1 MNKQSFST
9 NKSFKFFLIII
20 IITAFFIRFALI
32 DKFPPGLYSDETAL
46 GYNSYSLL
54 KSGRD
59 EFGKSWPLSFES
71 FGDYKPPMSAWLMI
85 PSIAVFGLNEL
96 SVRLPSV
103 IAGTL
108 TVLIVFFLSKE
119 IFNKKMLPF
128 IAAILIA
135 ISPWSILF
143 SRSSMLVGTEVMFTS
158 GALLFFLISIRR
170 PIFLFLSSL
179 CFAGAIYTYY
189 GARIT
194 VVLLIL
200 TLALIFKKELV
211 KVKLYVI
218 GSLALG
224 LILLSPLIFGIAKDP
239 LILTGRA
246 KTISIFYDPGIK
258 LKLWE
263 AHTLDGQQFPVYL
276 SRFFHNKPYFYA
288 RDIVRRYLQHF
299 SIDFLFLTGDPHPP
313 FKIPNFGLIFV
324 LDLPF
329 FLYGLYLAIRNRNKK
344 IMALTSYFFISPIAA
359 SLTFI
364 TPSANRSFNMIIGW
378 TILAAFGIFSSIN
391 YFRSRYNIL
400 PKISVGFLTLGY
412 LLLFGT
418 FLYRYF
424 ISIPNT
430 SPQIWHYGRK
440 ELVSK
445 ILMVENNYSQVVM
458 SNKEGPAY
466 IWLLFYKQYDPQKY
480 WSSANVDHTPDNLGW
495 IHVNSFD
502 KYTFLEDLDWK
513 NIEKKSGRLYV
524 GYEEKIPENWN
535 GVIDGKMYKLVIDDR
550 VLYPSGKTAFKIAH
564 LSEK

>member
-1 MNKQSFST
+1 MSKFSRI
-9 NKSFKFFLIII
+9 FLIII
-20 IITAFFIRFALI
+20 IITAFFIRFLLV

-54 KSGRD
+54 KTGRD
-59 EFGKSWPLSFES
+59 EFGKSWLLSFES
-71 FGDYKPPMSAWLMI
+71 FGDYKPPMSAWLMM

-119 IFNKKMLPF
+119 IFNKNKMIPF
-128 IAAILIA
+128 IAATLIA

-170 PIFLFLSSL
+170 PNFLYLSSF

-194 VVLLIL
+194 VVLLVL

-211 KVKLYVI
+211 KVKLFVI
-218 GSLALG
+218 GSLAIG
-224 LILLSPLIFGIAKDP
+224 LILLSPLIFSIVKDP
-239 LILTGRA
+239 STLTGRA

-263 AHTLDGQQFPVYL
+263 AHTLDGQRFPVYL

-288 RDIVRRYLQHF
+288 RDMARRYLQHF
-299 SIDFLFLTGDPHPP
+299 SFDFLFLTGDPHPP
-313 FKIPNFGLIFV
+313 FKIPNFGLVFL

-329 FLYGLYLAIRNRNKK
+329 FLYGLYLAIRNKNKK
-344 IMALTSYFFISPIAA
+344 ILALTFYFFISPIAA

-378 TILAAFGIFSSIN
+378 TIFSAFGISSLIN
-391 YFRSRYNIL
+391 YLRHRFNIL
-400 PKISVGFLTLGY
+400 PKISMSFLILGY

-418 FLYRYF
+418 FLYRYL
-424 ISIPNT
+424 ILIPNKN
-430 SPQIWHYGRK
+430 PQIWHYGRK

-445 ILMVENNYSQVVM
+445 ITMLEKNYSQVVM

-466 IWLLFYKQYDPQKY
+466 IWLLFYKKYDPQRY
-480 WSSANVDHTPDNLGW
+480 WLSSNVDHTPDNLGW

-502 KYTFLEDLDWK
+502 KYTFLEDLDWR
-513 NIEKKSGRLYV
+513 NVDKKPGILYV
-524 GYEEKIPENWN
+524 GYEEKIPENWSGNIN
-535 GVIDGKMYKLVIDDR
+535 GKSYKLVIDDR
-550 VLYPSGKTAFKIAH
+550 VLYPNSKTAFKIAH
-564 LSEK
+564 LSEE